1 MNNSFKI
8 KRVVGIGVLLA
19 LVVVLQLISNYIKF
33 GGTVSITLALIPLTI
48 GAILYGPLIGMI
60 LGFAMGVIVLVSPD
74 TVVYLNFNIW
84 LTIILCLVKSGGA
97 GLISGLMFN
106 CITAIKVNQ
115 KYKNA
120 KFATAIVIAA
130 LITPIINTAIFILGV
145 SLLFKGADLAGL
157 VVSNDFATAFS
168 SIYSVVITLNFLIEF
183 LVSAVASPSLVY
195 LIKILLRQSNL
206 GFQNK
211 FDLYIEDR
219 QQDTTTD
226 NIDSD

>member
-1 MNNSFKI
+1 
-8 KRVVGIGVLLA
+8 
-19 LVVVLQLISNYIKF
+19 
-33 GGTVSITLALIPLTI
+33 
-48 GAILYGPLIGMI
+48 
-60 LGFAMGVIVLVSPD
+60 
-74 TVVYLNFNIW
+74 
-84 LTIILCLVKSGGA
+84 
-97 GLISGLMFN
+97 MFN